1 MSSLKFIKVRTYT
14 WPRDCHNLFDYES
27 RHVLASEM
35 KIHNPSQIVLNNN
48 LTQILEK
55 DQINPE
61 EGEAAILRL
70 LNINKDLNG
79 CFTLSTPSEN
89 GSHPGMDVIVRGL
102 KEDNS
107 QIGYELK
114 VGDYVKLGRVRF
126 LVKEIRDHAGRV
138 RRAEMPPA
146 SYKVMEG
153 NQPAEENNP
162 MACRICLMDQV
173 DEDPINNTILAPCKC
188 KGSCGYVHYQ
198 CLRQW
203 TDSKN
208 ITTESSNPGGLKN
221 LYKKLFCEICKHDLP
236 FTMEIRGEQ
245 VDMLSGDKPC
255 NGPYIILERIEGS
268 LEKRAL
274 FIVSDIS
281 EETWIGRSY
290 SNKIVVNDIS
300 VSRIHA
306 SIKYENGKF
315 LIFDN
320 KSKFGTLVQVKEPIE
335 VTNEKMVIQCGKT
348 VVAFSLKTEKVKPIE
363 IENEGESENSI
374 PTSGGVSPSDTLD
387 ETSLDEAKKAQESK
401 LVSLSKKISKKSKSK
416 SNSNSR

>member
-1 MSSLKFIKVRTYT
+1 
-14 WPRDCHNLFDYES
+14 
-27 RHVLASEM
+27 M
-35 KIHNPSQIVLNNN
+35 KIYNPSQIVLSNN

-55 DQINPE
+55 DQMSTE
-61 EGEAAILRL
+61 EEPTRKHLV
-70 LNINKDLNG
+70 NISKDSTG
-79 CFTLSTPSEN
+79 RFTLSVPNEN

-126 LVKEIRDHAGRV
+126 LVKEIRDHTGRV
-138 RRAEMPPA
+138 RTVEMPTT
-146 SYKVMEG
+146 SNNVEEG
-153 NQPAEENNP
+153 NQPAEENNSI
-162 MACRICLMDQV
+162 ACRICLMDHV
-173 DEDPINNTILAPCKC
+173 DEDPINNTILTPCKC
-188 KGSCGYVHYQ
+188 KGSCGYVHYG

-203 TDSKN
+203 IDSKN
-208 ITTESSNPGGLKN
+208 ITTESSHSGGLKN

-236 FTMEIRGEQ
+236 LTMEIQGEQ
-245 VDMLSGDKPC
+245 IDLLGADKPC

-268 LEKRAL
+268 LEKRGL
-274 FIVSDIS
+274 FLVSDIS

-306 SIKYENGKF
+306 SIKYENGRF

-320 KSKFGTLVQVKEPIE
+320 KSKFGTLVQVNEPIE
-335 VTNEKMVIQCGKT
+335 VTNDKMVIQCGKT

-363 IENEGESENSI
+363 IENEGEMENSI
-374 PTSGGVSPSDTLD
+374 PTSGGVSPSESLN
-387 ETSLDEAKKAQESK
+387 ETSLDEEKAPKSSK

-416 SNSNSR
+416 SRS